1 MSQSVDIKNFENS
14 KLPDFTSTNQSNHAL
29 PKLFESFDSKDPR
42 ESLNNSA
49 LNTTFK
55 SIDFSNRAT
64 PLLSPNAQT
73 MVDRLK
79 ENQKYYKEQKNKQI
93 KLDFESFDSKISDSK

>member
-1 MSQSVDIKNFENS
+1 MSQSVDIKNLENS
-14 KLPDFTSTNQSNHAL
+14 KLPDFTSTHQSNHAL
-29 PKLFESFDSKDPR
+29 PKLFESFQSDSKDQR

-79 ENQKYYKEQKNKQI
+79 ENQKYFKDQKNK
-93 KLDFESFDSKISDSK
+93 